1 MLLTLLPP
9 CHFFEPVIY
18 MWGLGLRP
26 QNASLT
32 VLALPLEPEALL
44 FGFESCGLGHIGQV
58 FVLAMVDAKLLL
70 TSV

>member
-1 MLLTLLPP
+1 
-9 CHFFEPVIY
+9 

-32 VLALPLEPEALL
+32 VLALL

-58 FVLAMVDAKLLL
+58 FVLAMVDVKLLL

>member
-1 MLLTLLPP
+1 MLLTLLPL
-9 CHFFEPVIY
+9 CHLFEPVIY

-32 VLALPLEPEALL
+32 VLALPLGALL

-58 FVLAMVDAKLLL
+58 FVLAMVDVKLLL